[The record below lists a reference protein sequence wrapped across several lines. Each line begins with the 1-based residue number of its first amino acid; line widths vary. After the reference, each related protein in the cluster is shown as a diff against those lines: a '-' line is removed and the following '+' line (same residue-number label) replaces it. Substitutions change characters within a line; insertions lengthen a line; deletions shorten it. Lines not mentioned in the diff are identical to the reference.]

1 MTSTRASLAKLAE
14 RMRPD
19 STGAQVDLPDAHPIA
34 APTNAEEVAELLAH
48 ATANRL
54 KVLVWG
60 GGSHQ
65 GYGYRVTPDLVISTS
80 RLNRIVAWE
89 PDDLTLVAE
98 AGVTVADLETRIGTR
113 GQTAVLPEVVGA
125 ATLGGVLA
133 SGLSG
138 YRRGRYGPTRDRIL
152 ETTIVTGDGRLI
164 RAGGRVVKNVTGYDL
179 PRLVVGSFGSLGI
192 IISACLKLWPQPVAV
207 ATVKL
212 DHPKR
217 ASLVYRP
224 MAVLKDPESTRIY
237 LGGTA
242 EEVAA
247 QIDRLGGTVSNRF
260 EWPAPVTADF
270 LWSLRVPPSLISEA
284 VDRLPAGSR
293 YVAQM
298 LVGEV
303 TFGTDWAVG
312 INSLR
317 AWAESVNGALVVVS
331 QRPDAYESIDPWGT
345 PPASLDL
352 QRRLI
357 AAFDPA
363 RVINPG
369 RLPGGI

>member
-1 MTSTRASLAKLAE
+1 M
-14 RMRPD
+14 
-19 STGAQVDLPDAHPIA
+19 PDADFIA
-34 APTNAEEVAELLAH
+34 APSTAEEVAELLAQ
-48 ATANRL
+48 ATEYRL

-65 GYGYRVTPDLVISTS
+65 GYGYRFEPDVVISTS
-80 RLNRIVAWE
+80 RLNRIIVWE

-98 AGVTVADLETRIGTR
+98 AGATVADLEARVDTR
-113 GQTAVLPEVVGA
+113 GQTAMLPEVAGA

-133 SGLSG
+133 TGLSG
-138 YRRGRYGPTRDRIL
+138 YRRGRFGPTRDRIL
-152 ETTIVTGDGRLI
+152 ETTIVTGDGRVI

-192 IISACLKLWPQPVAV
+192 IVSACLKLWPQPGAV

-212 DHPKR
+212 ADPER
-217 ASLVYRP
+217 AALVYRP
-224 MAVLKDPESTRIY
+224 MAVLRDPESTRVY
-237 LGGTA
+237 LGGTT

-247 QIDRLGGTVSNRF
+247 QIDRLGGIVSDQF
-260 EWPAPVTADF
+260 DWPAPVTADYI
-270 LWSLRVPPSLISEA
+270 WSLRVPPSLISEA
-284 VDRLPAGSR
+284 IDRLPAGSS
-293 YVAQM
+293 YLAQM

-312 INSLR
+312 ISSLR
-317 AWAESVNGALVVVS
+317 AWAESVHGALVVVA
-331 QRPDAYESIDPWGT
+331 QPPETYDSIDPWGT
-345 PPASLDL
+345 PPAALEL

-369 RLPGGI
+369 RLPGAI